1 MRAILPKTGI
11 KINDYMREEEKRIL
25 KEHERRLKELREDI
39 GKFQIKYADERR
51 ALEASYGTGN
61 IPAKEENKLIK
72 YAQEQN
78 KKFNERQDA
87 EKARYIKEIEDYDR
101 RRNPSL
107 IKEEP
112 KKEAA
117 PEKTTDGV
125 PKSPFYSKFIGDYKP
140 EPSKEPSPPA
150 KGKDEERER

>member
-1 MRAILPKTGI
+1 
-11 KINDYMREEEKRIL
+11 MREEEKRIL

-39 GKFQIKYADERR
+39 GKFQVKYADERR

-61 IPAKEENKLIK
+61 IPEKEENKLIK

-87 EKARYIKEIEDYDR
+87 EKDRYIKEIEDYDR
-101 RRNPSL
+101 RHYPSR
-107 IKEEP
+107 ISEEP
-112 KKEAA
+112 KKEAEL
-117 PEKTTDGV
+117 EKNPDGI
-125 PKSPFYSKFIGDYKP
+125 PKLPLHSKFIGDYKP

-150 KGKDEERER
+150 KGKDQERER

>member
-1 MRAILPKTGI
+1 
-11 KINDYMREEEKRIL
+11 MREEEKRIL

-39 GKFQIKYADERR
+39 GKFQVKYADERR

-101 RRNPSL
+101 RRYPSR
-107 IKEEP
+107 ISEEP

-117 PEKTTDGV
+117 PERTPDGI
-125 PKSPFYSKFIGDYKP
+125 PKSPLHSKFIGDYKP
-140 EPSKEPSPPA
+140 APSKEPSLPE
-150 KGKDEERER
+150 KGKDQEKER